1 MAKIPSGFLE
11 SLKAL
16 GGSGLEFGK
25 SGYQAGKSGYQA
37 GKTFSKANPKTA
49 SAIGGSAGTLL
60 LMKLLG
66 KKGPEEDADEQMR
79 KLKMS
84 QMYGE

>member
-1 MAKIPSGFLE
+1 MAKVPSGFLE

-16 GGSGLEFGK
+16 GGSGLEL
-25 SGYQAGKSGYQA
+25 GKSGYQA

-66 KKGPEEDADEQMR
+66 KKGPEDDAEEQMR
-79 KLKMS
+79 RLKMS